1 VWVTSFLKENSQA
14 GIANRPGQN
23 RQDKQKATA
32 TAATATAAAGTEA
45 AVDPA
50 KINRQLLM
58 QAKSESGL
66 LSLFMRL
73 NMPGGAVE
81 ILFIALT

>member
-32 TAATATAAAGTEA
+32 TAATAAAAGTEA